1 MKMATGMSWHQ
12 QQHYYGGG
20 ASTSTAKFVPSSP
33 GVMAHQAGL
42 SMEYTA
48 ELHLKMSKKIAQLTK
63 VRSSCRNDAGMHSS
77 TGL

>member
-1 MKMATGMSWHQ
+1 MATGMSWQQ

-20 ASTSTAKFVPSSP
+20 ASASAAKFVPSSP

-48 ELHLKMSKKIAQLTK
+48 DLHLKMSKKIAQLTK
-63 VRSSCRNDAGMHSS
+63 VNDSC
-77 TGL
+77 